1 MPWSDALPD
10 ELRSHAVGL
19 TERSCRF
26 LWRDRAVDR
35 VSAEP
40 SGSGECWLELRRDDA
55 LLGFAG
61 PVPCPPSVQA
71 VRAAGEYLIRQA
83 QLLLE

>member
-1 MPWSDALPD
+1 M
-10 ELRSHAVGL
+10 
-19 TERSCRF
+19 
-26 LWRDRAVDR
+26 
-35 VSAEP
+35 SAEP